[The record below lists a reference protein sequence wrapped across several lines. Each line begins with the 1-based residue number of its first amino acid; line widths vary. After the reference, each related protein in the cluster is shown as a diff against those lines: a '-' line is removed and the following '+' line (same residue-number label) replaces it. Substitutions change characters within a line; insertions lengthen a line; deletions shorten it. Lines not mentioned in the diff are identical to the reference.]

1 MRLIILSLM
10 ILSMAFSHAQAA
22 DEKIDPATYICAEL
36 TAANVDGEPPL
47 FEGLQIDGFYS
58 AKNGVAEADAD
69 IMAPLLIE
77 VSDSCASQP
86 TDKVITHWAKARKN
100 HASGAGGKWNATA
113 YKCSDYAADP
123 DDGSG
128 FVIWLDAYN
137 RAKKGK
143 QESVLSSQEA
153 IDNFIQVCKDNPDQL
168 MLDIIDRTAR

>member
-1 MRLIILSLM
+1 MRLFILSL
-10 ILSMAFSHAQAA
+10 IISCMAFSHARAA
-22 DEKIDPATYICAEL
+22 DEKIDPASYICAEL
-36 TAANVDGEPPL
+36 VAANTDGEPPL

-58 AKNGVAEADAD
+58 AKNGVSEADAS
-69 IMAPLLIE
+69 IMGPLLIE

-86 TDKVITHWAKARKN
+86 ADKVITHWAKARKN
-100 HASGAGGKWNATA
+100 HVSAAGGKWNANA

-137 RAKKGK
+137 RAKKSK
-143 QESVLSSQEA
+143 RESVLSSQEA

>member
-1 MRLIILSLM
+1 MRIFILSLL
-10 ILSMAFSHAQAA
+10 ISCLAFSHAQAA
-22 DEKIDPATYICAEL
+22 DEKIDPASYICAEL
-36 TAANVDGEPPL
+36 VAANIDGESPL

-58 AKNGVAEADAD
+58 ARNGVAEADAS
-69 IMAPLLIE
+69 IMAPMLME

-86 TDKVITHWAKARKN
+86 ADKVLAHWEKARKN
-100 HASGAGGKWNATA
+100 HPPSASGKWSANS

-143 QESVLSSQEA
+143 AESVLSSQEA